1 MYTTSTINCNALNV
15 GSTLSIK
22 NSVISCSASDISIES
37 KESGSLLIDSRQ
49 VLRYDLDS
57 IYISNKTSFGNTL
70 GLGTGDLGINYS
82 TDDVTV
88 LIGSLRE
95 SSSFE
100 FRPAMDG

>member
-1 MYTTSTINCNALNV
+1 M
-15 GSTLSIK
+15 SIK
-22 NSVISCSASDISIES
+22 DSVISCSASDISIES
-37 KESGSLLIDSRQ
+37 KESGFLLIDSRQ

-57 IYISNKTSFGNTL
+57 IYISNKTSFANRL